1 MARDVKSEEEGKS
14 LWNIN
19 TAMIGP
25 MRLEPPLDKIG
36 LFGDKSGMP
45 AGQGGKPGGQDFC
58 DGYGVKKE

>member
-1 MARDVKSEEEGKS
+1 MARNAKSEEGS
-14 LWNIN
+14 GLWHGDS
-19 TAMIGP
+19 AKLGP
-25 MRLEPPLDKIG
+25 MREESALDKIG

>member
-1 MARDVKSEEEGKS
+1 MVRDVKSEEEGKS

-25 MRLEPPLDKIG
+25 MRLESPLDKIG

-45 AGQGGKPGGQDFC
+45 ADQGGKPGSQGFC